1 MNSESAD
8 RFDNILEIPF
18 TCSLSQAFL
27 VLGSNVVASSLEIQ
41 NHVLFLPGKSKPSE
55 RGGKMNTRLTWM
67 SKQAKRKV
75 IAHRKLH
82 LDWET
87 AINSITVQQQ
97 NHHLFICEYV
107 TQFDIT

>member
-41 NHVLFLPGKSKPSE
+41 NQVLFLLGKSKPSK
-55 RGGKMNTRLTWM
+55 RGGGGNQHTPNLDVKTGQ
-67 SKQAKRKV
+67 KKV
-75 IAHRKLH
+75 IAR
-82 LDWET
+82 
-87 AINSITVQQQ
+87 
-97 NHHLFICEYV
+97 
-107 TQFDIT
+107 